1 MINIGLFEGWWR
13 RIRVGLLVLVMVFV
27 SALFFGA
34 CETEIEVDLPDYEPK
49 LVIEGTIENGQ
60 PAIVTLTRSIPYFA
74 DMDMQYIMNNLFIF
88 DATVIVTSS
97 DGECD
102 TLTLP
107 RPPLYMDAPLMI
119 AYVSPTLRGRENT
132 SYTLTVKYY
141 DGKDTAKA
149 VAVTTIPH
157 TFDLDS
163 VWFSYL
169 SEILN
174 KDTMRTVRV
183 LMSDNGAEANYYRF
197 QVKVSCPKFT
207 DRLWVSTVPVA
218 FDDKTFNGITFNY
231 ELERYG
237 ITMLHTFGM
246 SEAQSQACRRL
257 TFRPGDTVY
266 VKHSLMDYNTYRF
279 MVSGGSEAILGSNP
293 FTNPAPVIS
302 NIEGENVLGAW
313 CGFASKI
320 DKIYW
325 EDTVGYY
332 N

>member
-141 DGKDTAKA
+141 DGKDTVKA

>member
-1 MINIGLFEGWWR
+1 MNNIGLFEILWR
-13 RIRVGLLVLVMVFV
+13 RVRMVLPVLVAAV
-27 SALFFGA
+27 LFGA

-74 DMDMQYIMNNLFIF
+74 NLDQNIINNLVIR
-88 DATVIVTSS
+88 DALVIVTSS
-97 DGECD
+97 EGECD
-102 TLTLP
+102 TLNFQFYP
-107 RPPLYMDAPLMI
+107 DAPLMI
-119 AYVSPTLRGRENT
+119 AYVSPTLRGREGV
-132 SYTLTVKYY
+132 SYTLTVTY
-141 DGKDTAKA
+141 DSTDYR
-149 VAVTTIPH
+149 AVTTIPH

-218 FDDKTFNGITFNY
+218 FDDKTFNGLTFNY

-279 MVSGGSEAILGSNP
+279 MVTGGTEAIMGSNP
-293 FTNPAPVIS
+293 FTNPAPVVS

-320 DKIYW
+320 DKIFW

>member
-13 RIRVGLLVLVMVFV
+13 RIRVGLLVLVTVFV

-74 DMDMQYIMNNLFIF
+74 DMDMQYIRNNLFIF

-132 SYTLTVKYY
+132 SYTLTVKY
-141 DGKDTAKA
+141 DGKEYS
-149 VAVTTIPH
+149 AVTTIPH

-246 SEAQSQACRRL
+246 NEAQSQACRRL

-279 MVSGGSEAILGSNP
+279 MISGGSEAILGSNP

-320 DKIYW
+320 DKIFW

-332 N
+332 AIEN

>member
-1 MINIGLFEGWWR
+1 M
-13 RIRVGLLVLVMVFV
+13 
-27 SALFFGA
+27 
-34 CETEIEVDLPDYEPK
+34 
-49 LVIEGTIENGQ
+49 
-60 PAIVTLTRSIPYFA
+60 
-74 DMDMQYIMNNLFIF
+74 
-88 DATVIVTSS
+88 
-97 DGECD
+97 
-102 TLTLP
+102 
-107 RPPLYMDAPLMI
+107 
-119 AYVSPTLRGRENT
+119 
-132 SYTLTVKYY
+132 
-141 DGKDTAKA
+141 
-149 VAVTTIPH
+149 TTIPH

-218 FDDKTFNGITFNY
+218 FDDKTFNGLTFNY

-246 SEAQSQACRRL
+246 NEAQSQACRRL

-279 MVSGGSEAILGSNP
+279 MISGGSEAILGSNP

-320 DKIYW
+320 DKIFW

-332 N
+332 AIEN

>member
-1 MINIGLFEGWWR
+1 MIDIGVLFEVWWR
-13 RIRVGLLVLVMVFV
+13 RIRVGLPVLVTVFV
-27 SALFFGA
+27 TALLFGA
-34 CETEIEVDLPDYEPK
+34 CETEIDVDLPDYEPK

-60 PAIVTLTRSIPYFA
+60 PAIVMLSRSIPYFA
-74 DMDMQYIMNNLFIF
+74 DLDMQYITDNLFIS
-88 DATVIVTSS
+88 DAEVIVTSS
-97 DGECD
+97 DGERD
-102 TLTLP
+102 SLTLQFCP
-107 RPPLYMDAPLMI
+107 DAPLFL

-132 SYTLTVKYY
+132 SYTLTVKYNGEEY
-141 DGKDTAKA
+141 R
-149 VAVTTIPH
+149 AVTTIPH

-163 VWFSYL
+163 IWFSYL

-183 LMSDNGAEANYYRF
+183 LMTDNAAEANYYRF

-207 DRLWVSTVPVA
+207 DRLWISTVPVA
-218 FDDKTFNGITFNY
+218 FDDKTFNGLSFNY

-246 SEAQSQACRRL
+246 SEAQSQASRRL

-279 MVSGGSEAILGSNP
+279 MVTGGTEAILGSNP
-293 FTNPAPVIS
+293 FTNPAPVVS

-320 DKIYW
+320 DKIFW
-325 EDTVGYY
+325 EDTLEYY
-332 N
+332 

>member
-1 MINIGLFEGWWR
+1 M
-13 RIRVGLLVLVMVFV
+13 
-27 SALFFGA
+27 
-34 CETEIEVDLPDYEPK
+34 
-49 LVIEGTIENGQ
+49 
-60 PAIVTLTRSIPYFA
+60 
-74 DMDMQYIMNNLFIF
+74 
-88 DATVIVTSS
+88 
-97 DGECD
+97 
-102 TLTLP
+102 
-107 RPPLYMDAPLMI
+107 
-119 AYVSPTLRGRENT
+119 
-132 SYTLTVKYY
+132 
-141 DGKDTAKA
+141 KA

-218 FDDKTFNGITFNY
+218 FDDKTFNGLTFNY

-246 SEAQSQACRRL
+246 NEAQSQACRRL

-279 MVSGGSEAILGSNP
+279 MISGGSEAILGSNP

-320 DKIYW
+320 DKIFW

-332 N
+332 AIEN

>member
-1 MINIGLFEGWWR
+1 MINIGLFEILWR
-13 RIRVGLLVLVMVFV
+13 RVRIVLPMMIVAV
-27 SALFFGA
+27 LFGA

-74 DMDMQYIMNNLFIF
+74 EMDMQYILNNLFIF

-107 RPPLYMDAPLMI
+107 QPPLYMDAPLMI

-132 SYTLTVKYY
+132 SYTLTVKH
-141 DGKDTAKA
+141 DGKEYS
-149 VAVTTIPH
+149 AVTTIPH

-279 MVSGGSEAILGSNP
+279 MVTGGTEAIMGSNP
-293 FTNPAPVIS
+293 FTNPAPVVS
-302 NIEGENVLGAW
+302 NIVGENVLGAW

-320 DKIYW
+320 DKIFW

-332 N
+332 AIEN